1 MRHTP
6 VLLIALVGLACVS
19 PHSRDEV
26 VPQPSAV
33 PADFRAR
40 GADEQIYYLAVAA
53 LAEEHTPDSLVLDA
67 VDAPSPPVFAQTTF
81 GGSPILESWSPAQ
94 RDQAREALDAIEGAT
109 PDLDLTRRALEE
121 RGIRV
126 LDGAAVPPPSLDDAG
141 AAFETNAVPRLRLYG
156 IGFSA
161 DSSTA
166 AVFAW
171 TWCGPLCGT
180 RIVILV
186 NRTPTG
192 TWALLNQHLVWVS

>member
-1 MRHTP
+1 
-6 VLLIALVGLACVS
+6 VS
-19 PHSRDEV
+19 AHSRDDV
-26 VPQPSAV
+26 APQPIAV
-33 PADFRAR
+33 PADLQAR
-40 GADEQIYYLAVAA
+40 GAEGQIYDLAVAT
-53 LAEEHTPDSLVLDA
+53 LVEEHTPDSLVLDA

-81 GGSPILESWSPAQ
+81 GGSPILDSWSPAQ
-94 RDQAREALDAIEGAT
+94 RDQAREALNAIEGAT
-109 PDLDLTRRALEE
+109 PDLELIRRALEE

-126 LDGAAVPPPSLDDAG
+126 LDGAAVPPPSLDAAG
-141 AAFETNAVPRLRLYG
+141 AVFETTAVPRVRLYG

-180 RIVILV
+180 GTVILV
-186 NRTPTG
+186 HRTPTG